1 MRKLNYFLS
10 AFSIVL
16 LVTTLIEL
24 FWDREDQP
32 LNDRVGFNIAIVA
45 LVVLLLVV
53 VSMLIQTAKQ
63 K

>member
-10 AFSIVL
+10 AFSRVL

-53 VSMLIQTAKQ
+53 ISMLIQTAKQ